1 MIETT
6 MGAGGVTPTCR
17 MSAWR
22 KNRTTPRQ
30 ATKRVL
36 LMPGT
41 GYNCD
46 RPLLYYAA
54 TALIENGWYAD
65 RLDVNADLSKTPAKR
80 IFAML
85 DDAVDRWLE
94 QVRADAGETDAPR
107 TLVVGKSL
115 STFIQPHVA
124 DLGLPMALLTP
135 VFSPADFD
143 PARSVIPVPGDDD
156 WHDNDAPKPLICA
169 GTADPLYE
177 PSRARR
183 LSSLI
188 HEYPGANHSIEIPG
202 DWRTSMTYLCDVTDA
217 VVEYAESAAVSAAV
231 LS

>member
-1 MIETT
+1 
-6 MGAGGVTPTCR
+6 

-22 KNRTTPRQ
+22 RNHTTARE

-54 TALIENGWYAD
+54 TALVENGWYAD
-65 RLDVNADLSKTPAKR
+65 RLDVNADLSVTPAGR

-85 DDAVDRWLE
+85 DGAVDRWLE
-94 QVRADAGETDAPR
+94 QVRADAGDGPAPR
-107 TLVVGKSL
+107 VLVVGKSL

-124 DLGLPMALLTP
+124 SLGLPMALLTP

-143 PARSVIPVPGDDD
+143 PARSVIPVPGDAD
-156 WHDNDAPKPLICA
+156 WRGGDAPEPLICA

-183 LSSLI
+183 LSGLI
-188 HEYPGANHSIEIPG
+188 HEYPGANHSIEVPG
-202 DWRTSMTYLCDVTDA
+202 DWRTSMDYLRDVT
-217 VVEYAESAAVSAAV
+217 AAVAGYAASADVTADV
-231 LS
+231 TAD